1 MESVNHQKRHT
12 ESKPLLISN
21 LDYRISQVIAEG
33 ISMRQII
40 TYILYV
46 KFLCVYIYVYIYIYI
61 YIYVYTVK
69 PHLSGKVGPKGVRKT
84 EISVT

>member
-1 MESVNHQKRHT
+1 MESVNYQKRHT

-61 YIYVYTVK
+61 RIYSK
-69 PHLSGKVGPKGVRKT
+69 ISLIGQSGTQGVRKT